1 MERMNVFLEERDGKL
16 INVKI
21 LPNFE
26 VCCFFVHGY
35 E

>member
-1 MERMNVFLEERDGKL
+1 MERMNAFLEDRDGKL

-26 VCCFFVHGY
+26 VCCFFVSGN